1 MKKLLIALL
10 LFSGSAFAGGSNP
23 GLYYGFTP
31 TAAQWNSYFAN
42 KLDYTPGT
50 VNQMGYWDGSG
61 NFLNAAVS
69 GDCTSVANVF
79 SCAHV
84 GSVLAGPGAFTS
96 LSNSGGYTQTGT
108 AANTFSGL
116 VSASS
121 GQFTGAVSPASG
133 VGVEILDTGVTGR
146 VQSYDR
152 SNSVFTPLDLD
163 ASALTLSINSV
174 SVMTVGSS
182 GASISGSLSSTGAIT
197 SNSIS
202 NSGGYTQNG
211 KLLLSSIA
219 PTIAS
224 GFGTT
229 PSIVN
234 SNGTASFS
242 VNVGTGGTATSGVI
256 TLPAATTN
264 WNCAVVNPL
273 SGAGTLTQ
281 QSAHTATSV
290 TLTNYTISTDVA
302 VAWTASYVIELNC
315 VAK

>member
-10 LFSGSAFAGGSNP
+10 LFSSQAFAGGSSP
-23 GLYYGFTP
+23 GLYYGLVP
-31 TAAQWNSYFAN
+31 TAAQWNSYFAA

-50 VNQMGYWDGSG
+50 INQMGYWDGSG

-96 LSNSGGYTQTGT
+96 LT
-108 AANTFSGL
+108 
-116 VSASS
+116 
-121 GQFTGAVSPASG
+121 
-133 VGVEILDTGVTGR
+133 
-146 VQSYDR
+146 
-152 SNSVFTPLDLD
+152 
-163 ASALTLSINSV
+163 
-174 SVMTVGSS
+174 
-182 GASISGSLSSTGAIT
+182 
-197 SNSIS
+197 

-211 KLLLSSIA
+211 KLLLSSTA
-219 PTIAS
+219 PVIAS
-224 GFGTT
+224 GFGTS

-234 SNGTASFS
+234 SNGTASFA
-242 VNVGTGGTATSGVI
+242 VNVGTGGTATSGVL

-281 QSAHTATSV
+281 QSAHTSTSV

-315 VAK
+315 AAK

>member
-10 LFSGSAFAGGSNP
+10 LFSGSAFAGGSSP

-108 AANTFSGL
+108 AQNNFNDITAVDATTSPSQRTIIYGNAGGFVPSATAEGSGFAWN
-116 VSASS
+116 VSGGEGDTSIINFPNGLIGGFNFYTWTGSIFNQVVSISS
-121 GQFTGAVSPASG
+121 AG
-133 VGVEILDTGVTGR
+133 V
-146 VQSYDR
+146 
-152 SNSVFTPLDLD
+152 
-163 ASALTLSINSV
+163 INSAGYNLNSKV
-174 SVMTVGSS
+174 
-182 GASISGSLSSTGAIT
+182 LFSST
-197 SNSIS
+197 
-202 NSGGYTQNG
+202 
-211 KLLLSSIA
+211 A

-224 GFGTT
+224 GFGTS

>member
-1 MKKLLIALL
+1 MKKILSIFLLA
-10 LFSGSAFAGGSNP
+10 FSGLVQAACPNFVDGTVLTSAALNSAFAAPCITGGSVP
-23 GLYYGFTP
+23 YSVLT
-31 TAAQWNSYFAN
+31 
-42 KLDYTPGT
+42 GT
-50 VNQMGYWDGSG
+50 VPIWNQSTTG
-61 NFLNAAVS
+61 NAATATTATNQS
-69 GDCTSVANVF
+69 G
-79 SCAHV
+79 
-84 GSVLAGPGAFTS
+84 GSVSATS
-96 LSNSGGYTQTGT
+96 IANSGSYTQTGT

-116 VSASS
+116 VSANS
-121 GQFTGAVSPASG
+121 GQFTGAVTPASG

-202 NSGGYTQNG
+202 NSGSYTQNG

-234 SNGTASFS
+234 SNGTASFA
-242 VNVGTGGTATSGVI
+242 VNVVLAA
-256 TLPAATTN
+256 LHPA
-264 WNCAVVNPL
+264 
-273 SGAGTLTQ
+273 
-281 QSAHTATSV
+281 
-290 TLTNYTISTDVA
+290 
-302 VAWTASYVIELNC
+302 EL
-315 VAK
+315 